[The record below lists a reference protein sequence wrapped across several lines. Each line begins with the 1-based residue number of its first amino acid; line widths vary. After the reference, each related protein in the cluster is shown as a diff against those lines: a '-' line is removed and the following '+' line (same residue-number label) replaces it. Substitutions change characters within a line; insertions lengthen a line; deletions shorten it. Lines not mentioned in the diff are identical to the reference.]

1 MKNMKKCLAL
11 LLALLLALS
20 LAACGGDSSPPVD
33 EPPASLEDMVK
44 DSSIDADYSGFL
56 GTWMSDDSAELI
68 VEPSE
73 DAMRRASRCTVLT
86 AR

>member
-33 EPPASLEDMVK
+33 EPPPSRIWSRIPLSTPTTA
-44 DSSIDADYSGFL
+44 AFWAL
-56 GTWMSDDSAELI
+56 G
-68 VEPSE
+68 
-73 DAMRRASRCTVLT
+73 
-86 AR
+86 

>member
-33 EPPASLEDMVK
+33 EPPGSLEDMVK
-44 DSSIDADYSGFL
+44 DSSIDADYSGFWAL
-56 GTWMSDDSAELI
+56 G
-68 VEPSE
+68 
-73 DAMRRASRCTVLT
+73 
-86 AR
+86 